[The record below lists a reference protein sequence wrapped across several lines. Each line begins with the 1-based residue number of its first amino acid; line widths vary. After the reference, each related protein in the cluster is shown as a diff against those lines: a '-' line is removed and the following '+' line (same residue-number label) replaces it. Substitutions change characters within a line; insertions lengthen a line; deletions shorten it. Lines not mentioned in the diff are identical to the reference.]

1 MKFGGFTLE
10 KQRQKEKLNNVVS
23 FIPNGDYY
31 FNKALK
37 AMDKDQM
44 DKAYKYMKRAAELS
58 PDDAHVLMQFGILE
72 MDAQN
77 FEKAYELI
85 HTAYSLDPSEP
96 EHVFFLA
103 EISGCIGMV
112 RDAQKYAEMYLQMEP
127 DGMYVVEAEEILEFL
142 QYEEEEMEHIDEE
155 DSEKLIAQEKARRL
169 MENGQFDEA
178 IEVLEQL
185 IETFPDLWPAYNNLS
200 LAYFYVGETEQA
212 RALLNN
218 VLRESL
224 GNLHALCNLAVIAYY
239 EKNESELSALVE
251 MLKKINPY
259 DWENRYKLGATL
271 ALIGEYEVAYKWLQ
285 SMKRKGF
292 PGDAGFYFW
301 LAQSAY
307 FSGHIEEG
315 KAAWKLLVEMD
326 PTKDGYEPW
335 LNASEEH
342 DESLENNREFIIE
355 KISSKYSTHRMFG
368 FFLLSKSAYKQEII
382 AHPKLIDL
390 SKYSGIEKL
399 CLAYALQ
406 HQFTNDNDTEKYF
419 VRSMEVAEELY
430 KSLNPI
436 TLEVQYLFQMW
447 FVLSERAL
455 KNDYPFKNVK
465 ALAAAVE
472 YMFFST
478 INSKKVTKKHYAEK
492 YNISVSTL
500 TKYVEEL
507 IHYLP
512 FD

>member
-1 MKFGGFTLE
+1 ME
-10 KQRQKEKLNNVVS
+10 NQRQKEKLNNVVS

-72 MDAQN
+72 MEAQN

-85 HTAYSLDPSEP
+85 HTAYSLEPSEP

-103 EISGCIGMV
+103 EVSGCIGMV
-112 RDAQKYAEMYLQMEP
+112 RDAQKYAEMYIKMEP
-127 DGMYVVEAEEILEFL
+127 DGMYVEEAEEIIEFV
-142 QYEEEEMEHIDEE
+142 QFEEDEDEPLDEE
-155 DSEKLIAQEKARRL
+155 DSEKLAAQEKARRL
-169 MENGQFDEA
+169 MENGQFTEA
-178 IEVLEQL
+178 IELLEQL
-185 IETFPDLWPAYNNLS
+185 IEKFADLWPAYNNLA
-200 LAYFYVGETEQA
+200 LAYFYMEDAEQA
-212 RALLNN
+212 KALLHH
-218 VLRESL
+218 VLRENL
-224 GNLHALCNLAVIAYY
+224 GNLHAICNLAVIAYY
-239 EKNESELSALVE
+239 EKDEQDLSQIVD

-259 DWENRYKLGATL
+259 DWENRYKLGATF
-271 ALIGEYEVAYKWLQ
+271 ALIGEYELAYKWLH

-292 PGDAGFYFW
+292 AGDTGFYFW
-301 LAQSAY
+301 LAQAAY
-307 FSGHIEEG
+307 FSGHVEEG
-315 KAAWKLLVEMD
+315 KKAWKILVDMD
-326 PTKDGYEPW
+326 PTKDGFEPW
-335 LNASEEH
+335 LDAEKET
-342 DESLENNREFIIE
+342 DEESLENSREFIIE
-355 KISSKYSTHRMFG
+355 KITSKYSTHRMFG

-382 AHPKLIDL
+382 AHPKIIDL
-390 SKYSGIEKL
+390 AQYSAVEKL
-399 CLAYALQ
+399 CLAYALG
-406 HQFTNDNDTEKYF
+406 HQFDEENEMEKHF

-430 KSLNPI
+430 KSIPTI
-436 TLEVQYLFQMW
+436 TTEVQYLFQMW

-455 KNDYPFKNVK
+455 KDEYHFKNIK

-478 INSKKVTKKHYAEK
+478 INSNKVTKKHYAQK
-492 YNISVSTL
+492 FGISAATL

-507 IHYLP
+507 ITYLP

>member
-1 MKFGGFTLE
+1 ME
-10 KQRQKEKLNNVVS
+10 NQRQKEKLNNVVS

-72 MDAQN
+72 MEAQN

-85 HTAYSLDPSEP
+85 HTAYSLDPSES

-112 RDAQKYAEMYLQMEP
+112 RDAQKYAEMYINMEP
-127 DGMYVVEAEEILEFL
+127 DGMYVEEAEEIIEFV
-142 QYEEEEMEHIDEE
+142 QYEENDNEQYDEE
-155 DSEKLIAQEKARRL
+155 DSEKLIAQEKARRF
-169 MENGQFDEA
+169 MENGQFPQA

-185 IETFPDLWPAYNNLS
+185 IERFPDLWPAFNNLA
-200 LAYFYVGETEQA
+200 LAYFYVGDAEQA
-212 RALLNN
+212 RALLHQ
-218 VLRESL
+218 VLRENF

-239 EKNESELSALVE
+239 EKDDQELAQLVE

-271 ALIGEYEVAYKWLQ
+271 ALIGEYDIAYKWLQ

-292 PGDAGFYFW
+292 AGDTGFYFW
-301 LAQSAY
+301 LAQAAY
-307 FSGHIEEG
+307 FSGHVEEG
-315 KAAWKLLVEMD
+315 KQAWKILVDID
-326 PTKDGYEPW
+326 PSKEGFEPW
-335 LNASEEH
+335 IDVEKQTNE
-342 DESLENNREFIIE
+342 ESLENNREFIVE
-355 KISSKYSTHRMFG
+355 KIISKYSTHRMFG

-390 SKYSGIEKL
+390 SKYSGVEKL
-399 CLAYALQ
+399 CLAYALG
-406 HQFTNDNDTEKYF
+406 HQFNDANKMEKNF
-419 VRSMEVAEELY
+419 ERSMEVAEELY
-430 KSLNPI
+430 KNTSSL
-436 TLEVQYLFQMW
+436 TLEIQYLFQMW
-447 FVLSERAL
+447 FVLCERAL
-455 KNDYPFKNVK
+455 KEDYPFKNVK

-478 INSKKVTKKHYAEK
+478 INSQKVTKKHYALK
-492 YNISVSTL
+492 YGISVATL

-507 IHYLP
+507 IEYLP

>member
-1 MKFGGFTLE
+1 LE
-10 KQRQKEKLNNVVS
+10 NQRQKEKLNNVVS

-72 MDAQN
+72 MEAQN

-85 HTAYSLDPSEP
+85 HTAYSLEPSEP

-103 EISGCIGMV
+103 EVSGCIGMV
-112 RDAQKYAEMYLQMEP
+112 RDAQKYAEMYLKMEP
-127 DGMYVVEAEEILEFL
+127 DGMYVEEAEEIIEFV
-142 QYEEEEMEHIDEE
+142 QFEEDEHEPFDEE
-155 DSEKLIAQEKARRL
+155 DSEKLIAQEKARRF
-169 MENGQFDEA
+169 MENGDFNQA

-185 IETFPDLWPAYNNLS
+185 IERFPDLWPAYNNLA
-200 LAYFYVGETEQA
+200 LAYFYVGDSEQA
-212 RALLNN
+212 KALLHQ
-218 VLRESL
+218 VLRENL
-224 GNLHALCNLAVIAYY
+224 GNLHAICNLTVIAYY
-239 EKNESELSALVE
+239 EKDDQELSQLID

-271 ALIGEYEVAYKWLQ
+271 ALIGEYEMAYKWLQ

-292 PGDAGFYFW
+292 AGDTGFYFW
-301 LAQSAY
+301 LAQAAY
-307 FSGHIEEG
+307 FSGHEEEG
-315 KAAWKLLVEMD
+315 KQAWKILVDMD
-326 PTKDGYEPW
+326 PSKDGFEPW
-335 LNASEEH
+335 IDVEKEI
-342 DESLENNREFIIE
+342 DEESLENNREYIIE
-355 KISSKYSTHRMFG
+355 KVVSKYSTHRMFG
-368 FFLLSKSAYKQEII
+368 FFLLSKSAHKQEII

-390 SKYSGIEKL
+390 AKYSGVEKL
-399 CLAYALQ
+399 CLAYALG
-406 HQFTNDNDTEKYF
+406 HQFDETNEMEKRF

-430 KSLNPI
+430 KSTETI

-455 KNDYPFKNVK
+455 KDDYPFKNIQ

-478 INSKKVTKKHYAEK
+478 INSKKVTKKHYAQK
-492 YNISVSTL
+492 YSISAATL

-507 IHYLP
+507 IEYLP

>member
-1 MKFGGFTLE
+1 ME
-10 KQRQKEKLNNVVS
+10 NQRQKEKLNNVVS

-72 MDAQN
+72 MEAQN

-112 RDAQKYAEMYLQMEP
+112 RDAQKYAEMYIKMEP
-127 DGMYVVEAEEILEFL
+127 DGMYAGEAEEIIEFVQFEESDLEPF
-142 QYEEEEMEHIDEE
+142 DEE
-155 DSEKLIAQEKARRL
+155 DSEKLIAQEKARRF
-169 MENGQFDEA
+169 MENGQFNQA

-185 IETFPDLWPAYNNLS
+185 IERFPDLWPAYNNLA
-200 LAYFYVGETEQA
+200 LAYFYMEDAEQA
-212 RALLNN
+212 RALLHQ
-218 VLRESL
+218 VLRENL
-224 GNLHALCNLAVIAYY
+224 GNLHAICNLAVIAYY
-239 EKNESELSALVE
+239 EKNDEELADLVG

-271 ALIGEYEVAYKWLQ
+271 ALIGEYELAYKWLQ

-292 PGDAGFYFW
+292 TGDTGFYFW
-301 LAQSAY
+301 LAQAAY
-307 FSGHIEEG
+307 FSGYVEEG
-315 KAAWKLLVEMD
+315 KQAWKILIEID
-326 PTKDGYEPW
+326 PSKEGLEPW
-335 LNASEEH
+335 LDAEKAKN
-342 DESLENNREFIIE
+342 DESSLENDREFIIE
-355 KISSKYSTHRMFG
+355 KIVSKYSTHRMFG
-368 FFLLSKSAYKQEII
+368 FFLLSKSAHKQEII

-390 SKYSGIEKL
+390 SKYTGVEKL
-399 CLAYALQ
+399 CLAYAIG
-406 HQFTNDNDTEKYF
+406 HQFSDDNEMEKHF
-419 VRSMEVAEELY
+419 LRSMQVAEELY
-430 KSLNPI
+430 KSTSTV

-455 KNDYPFKNVK
+455 KDGYPFKNVR

-478 INSKKVTKKHYAEK
+478 INSKKVTKKYYAEV
-492 YNISVSTL
+492 YGISVSTL

-507 IHYLP
+507 IEYLP

>member
-1 MKFGGFTLE
+1 ME
-10 KQRQKEKLNNVVS
+10 KQRQKEKQNNVVS

-31 FNKALK
+31 FHKALK
-37 AMDKDQM
+37 AIDKDQM

-72 MDAQN
+72 MEAQN
-77 FEKAYELI
+77 FEKAYELL

-103 EISGCIGMV
+103 EISGCIGMN
-112 RDAQKYAEMYLQMEP
+112 RDAKKYAEMYLKMEP
-127 DGMYVVEAEEILEFL
+127 DGMYVEEAEDILDFVQFEEDEIEPF
-142 QYEEEEMEHIDEE
+142 DED
-155 DSEKLIAQEKARRL
+155 DSEKLIVQEKARRY
-169 MENGQFDEA
+169 MEGGQFDQA

-185 IETFPDLWPAYNNLS
+185 IEQYPDLWPAYNNLA
-200 LAYFYVGETEQA
+200 LAYFYVGDAEQA
-212 RALLNN
+212 RALLHH
-218 VLRESL
+218 VLRENL

-239 EKNESELSALVE
+239 EKEDQELNNLVE
-251 MLKKINPY
+251 TLKKINPF

-271 ALIGEYEVAYKWLQ
+271 ALIGEYETSYKWLQ
-285 SMKRKGF
+285 SMKRKGYG
-292 PGDAGFYFW
+292 GDAGFYFW
-301 LAQSAY
+301 LAQAAY
-307 FSGHIEEG
+307 FSGHPEEG
-315 KAAWKLLVEMD
+315 KQAWKILVEID
-326 PTKDGYEPW
+326 PSKEGLQPW
-335 LNASEEH
+335 LNAAEEH
-342 DESLENNREFIIE
+342 AEESLESNREFIIE
-355 KISSKYSTHRMFG
+355 KISSEYSTHRMFG
-368 FFLLSKSAYKQEII
+368 FFLLSKSAYKQEIV

-406 HQFTNDNDTEKYF
+406 HRFNDRNPFEKNF

-430 KSLNPI
+430 RSTSSI
-436 TLEVQYLFQMW
+436 TLEGQYLFQMW

-455 KNDYPFKNVK
+455 KDDYPFKNMK

-478 INSKKVTKKHYAEK
+478 INSNKVTKKHYAQK
-492 YNISVSTL
+492 YNISVATL
-500 TKYVEEL
+500 TKYIEEL
-507 IHYLP
+507 MGYLP